1 MQSTLGRSGVREL
14 ADLLIV
20 EYAGALP
27 PGQVLALVVRAER
40 SLARLPELPA
50 QTRLLMCEAL
60 VRRLIADRVV
70 ALGRP
75 PITTRRHRT

>member
-1 MQSTLGRSGVREL
+1 MHSTLSRTGCREL
-14 ADLLIV
+14 ADLLIL

-40 SLARLPELPA
+40 SLARLHELPA
-50 QTRLLMCEAL
+50 DTRLLMCESL

-70 ALGRP
+70 ALGRAP
-75 PITTRRHRT
+75 STA